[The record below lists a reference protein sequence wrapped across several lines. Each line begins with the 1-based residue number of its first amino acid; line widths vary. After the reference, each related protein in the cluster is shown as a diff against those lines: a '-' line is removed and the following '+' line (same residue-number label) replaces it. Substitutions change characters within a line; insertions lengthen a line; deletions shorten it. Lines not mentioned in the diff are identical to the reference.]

1 MCLIALL
8 PLHFRFLRQ
17 QTPVVLAARSRFSST
32 LRLNTSAFDH
42 DAVLESQRRNHKPMP
57 LTVNRN
63 AVKRNARF
71 SNTSIDF
78 TCHKLGR
85 LFLHVCRCSS
95 NYHFRY
101 VFDTRLIFINYRLR
115 YRRCRQMKKRNVRL
129 IIRKVSRLSR
139 KSDKLRRS
147 ILSRLAVNALKK
159 KKKDIKLSQ
168 RSPRSLSL
176 TLSPFVSFSW
186 EVHKR
191 VTVASRERLS
201 S

>member
-85 LFLHVCRCSS
+85 LFLHVCRYSS
-95 NYHFRY
+95 NYHFA
-101 VFDTRLIFINYRLR
+101 FDTHLIFINYWLR
-115 YRRCRQMKKRNVRL
+115 YRRCRQMKK
-129 IIRKVSRLSR
+129 KVS
-139 KSDKLRRS
+139 
-147 ILSRLAVNALKK
+147 A
-159 KKKDIKLSQ
+159 
-168 RSPRSLSL
+168 SLSEEY
-176 TLSPFVSFSW
+176 PIY
-186 EVHKR
+186 HAK
-191 VTVASRERLS
+191 VTNCDDRFYLDLQSMR
-201 S
+201 